1 MPPGNE
7 NWRNNFRKPSTS
19 LFDARVDL
27 GVGAL
32 QIGVGHQARTA
43 VTGPRDVDDVD
54 VAVTDDAVQMGVDE
68 IEARRGPQ
76 CPSSR
81 GLMCPGASGSRSSGL
96 SNR

>member
-19 LFDARVDL
+19 LFDARVGV

-32 QIGVGHQARTA
+32 QIGVGHPARTA

-54 VAVTDDAVQMGVDE
+54 VAVTDDAVQMRIDE
-68 IEARRGPQ
+68 VEAG
-76 CPSSR
+76 C
-81 GLMCPGASGSRSSGL
+81 GAPVAE
-96 SNR
+96 